1 MNLFSVTVGDNF
13 KLKLNYIKTSKETS
27 TVIMIVI
34 LM

>member
-27 TVIMIVI
+27 TVIMKDI